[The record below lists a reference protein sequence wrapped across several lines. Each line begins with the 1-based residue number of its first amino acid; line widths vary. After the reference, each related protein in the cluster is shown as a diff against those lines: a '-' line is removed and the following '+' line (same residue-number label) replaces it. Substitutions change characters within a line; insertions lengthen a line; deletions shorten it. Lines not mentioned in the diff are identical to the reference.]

1 MPNTA
6 AAALLGFRNQL
17 DEKQY
22 RQMRASGFVCSSQ
35 RLSDELGWSPQH
47 ALDDTLKWA
56 VEGYRAA
63 GQL

>member
-1 MPNTA
+1 
-6 AAALLGFRNQL
+6 
-17 DEKQY
+17 
-22 RQMRASGFVCSSQ
+22 MRASGFVCSSQ

-56 VEGYRAA
+56 VEGYRAS